1 MTCRRY
7 MAAGDMLKRRLW
19 WQASLALLR
28 SLFPHARLLLT
39 CRDFQQTTRG
49 GRYVL
54 LILVTEVTA
63 LLPLVVFFM
72 LKLYSSSNISSR
84 KTMLG
89 LLAAGGA
96 RTWERHGGEDV
107 YY

>member
-1 MTCRRY
+1 
-7 MAAGDMLKRRLW
+7 MAARAQSFEAATME
-19 WQASLALLR
+19 LAC
-28 SLFPHARLLLT
+28 F
-39 CRDFQQTTRG
+39 
-49 GRYVL
+49 V
-54 LILVTEVTA
+54 VTA

-72 LKLYSSSNISSR
+72 LKLYSSNISR